1 MKRVMDMNK
10 RRYGKFLLSAGLIL
24 ICLGL
29 ILLAVFQHEDRMAGK
44 NAQLLHEELDRAIR
58 TGQAQEEG
66 YTINKELV
74 ASVGDY
80 ELLGILR
87 VPSLELELP
96 ILADWSYELLSIAPC
111 RYTGTVHG
119 RDLILMG
126 HNFDSHFTPLKKLT
140 SGDEVLFTDCF
151 NRTYTYQV
159 ELQEVLHK
167 TEREALVSADYDLSL
182 FTCTYGG
189 ENRAVIRCNMKK

>member
-1 MKRVMDMNK
+1 MSR
-10 RRYGKFLLSAGLIL
+10 RRYGKILLSAGLIL
-24 ICLGL
+24 IGLGL

-66 YTINKELV
+66 YTIDKELV

-111 RYTGTVHG
+111 RYTGTVYG

-159 ELQEVLHK
+159 EIQEILNK
-167 TEREALVSADYDLSL
+167 TELEALVSADYDLSL

-189 ENRAVIRCNMKK
+189 ENRAVIRCNMIK

>member
-1 MKRVMDMNK
+1 MSR
-10 RRYGKFLLSAGLIL
+10 RRYGKILLSAGLIL
-24 ICLGL
+24 IGLGL

-44 NAQLLHEELDRAIR
+44 NAQLLHAELDRAIR

-66 YTINKELV
+66 YTIDKELV

-87 VPSLELELP
+87 VPSLDLELP

-111 RYTGTVHG
+111 RYTGTVYG

-140 SGDEVLFTDCF
+140 PGDEVLFTDCF

>member
-1 MKRVMDMNK
+1 MNR
-10 RRYGKFLLSAGLIL
+10 RRYGKILLSAGLVL

-29 ILLAVFQHEDRMAGK
+29 VLMAVFAHEDQMAGK
-44 NAQLLHEELDRAIR
+44 NAQMLHEELDHAIR

-66 YTINKELV
+66 YTIDKELV

-87 VPSLELELP
+87 VPSLDLELP
-96 ILADWSYELLSIAPC
+96 ILADWSYELLNIAPC
-111 RYTGTVHG
+111 RYTGTVYG

-126 HNFDSHFTPLKKLT
+126 HNFESHFTPLKKLVA
-140 SGDEVLFTDCF
+140 GDEVLFTDCF

-159 ELQEVLHK
+159 EMQEILHK
-167 TEREALVSADYDLSL
+167 TELEALVSADYDLSL

-189 ENRAVIRCNMKK
+189 ENRAVIRCNIKK